1 MWAAVNKLLT
11 LSTFGSDIRPSA
23 RAVGE

>member
-11 LSTFGSDIRPSA
+11 LSTFGSDIHPPA
-23 RAVGE
+23 KAVGQ